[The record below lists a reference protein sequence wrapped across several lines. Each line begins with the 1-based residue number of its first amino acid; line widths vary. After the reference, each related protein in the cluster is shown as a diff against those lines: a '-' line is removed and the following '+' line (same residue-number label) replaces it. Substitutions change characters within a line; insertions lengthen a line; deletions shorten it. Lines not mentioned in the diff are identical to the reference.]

1 MNSILNT
8 VEMEMLK
15 ELMKRGAITGKS
27 YTNSKEYIKEV
38 VRRLYLNL

>member
-15 ELMKRGAITGKS
+15 ELMKRGAITNKR
-27 YTNSKEYIKEV
+27 YTDSKAYIKEV
-38 VRRLYLNL
+38 VRRLYMNL